1 VRAKEFVS
9 AQLNEIADA
18 KISRRLQSA
27 SRGLNVF
34 SDSERWN
41 SDYTF
46 SRLGQAVASTDGT
59 FVPDI
64 DSKSWVGKNKTTH
77 PYTKEEQD
85 MLKMAYK
92 AIGASYKDLNG
103 GDMDSEEM
111 AEVNRVS
118 PVIAF
123 KGYPR

>member
-1 VRAKEFVS
+1 MRASEFVS

-27 SRGLNVF
+27 TRGLNVY
-34 SDSERWN
+34 SDAERWN
-41 SDYTF
+41 SDYTL

-64 DSKSWVGKNKTTH
+64 DPKSWIGKNKSTH
-77 PYTKEEQD
+77 PYTREEQE
-85 MLKMAYK
+85 MLKKAYQ
-92 AIGASYKDLNG
+92 AIGADYRDLNG
-103 GDMDSEEM
+103 GDLDSEEM
-111 AEVNRVS
+111 REVNKVS
-118 PVIAF
+118 PVKGF